1 MCDKVGPKLFGV
13 AFMYLLLILTVQ
25 GFRFFGIKDK
35 PPIVIDKKVHMYLI
49 SMSCCMNI
57 DMTSSLWSTSTVLG
71 LLCGCML
78 TSFMEEYSLQVFRY
92 RASSRINMRYQGE
105 LNELHKKVND
115 YRIGKNSLK
124 IKNDLRELQGIFE
137 SISDEIPEWKYVEFM
152 NKTKSIYDEL

>member
-71 LLCGCML
+71 ILCGCML

-105 LNELHKKVND
+105 LNELTKKVND
-115 YRIGKNSLK
+115 YRIGKNL
-124 IKNDLRELQGIFE
+124 
-137 SISDEIPEWKYVEFM
+137 
-152 NKTKSIYDEL
+152 